1 MVPPS
6 APFRVLSWQDLRSL
20 GPTVCFSD
28 VLCLAPSRW
37 AGEEGVFVH
46 PDDVHLLRAAAYR
59 HFNVTAPPR
68 RLTVARVLLAYPEAL
83 EIGGLDALRE
93 YFTRNGV
100 AYCVGFH
107 VELVVF

>member
-6 APFRVLSWQDLRSL
+6 APFRVLSWKDLRSL
-20 GPTVCFSD
+20 GPVACFSA
-28 VLCLAPSRW
+28 VLCLGPSRW
-37 AGEEGVFVH
+37 AGEEGVFAH
-46 PDDVHLLRAAAYR
+46 PVDVYLLRAAAYK
-59 HFNVTAPPR
+59 HFNVTASPR
-68 RLTVARVLLAYPEAL
+68 RLTVSRVLLAYPETM

-100 AYCVGFH
+100 EYCVGFH